1 MGSTVYTSRNVG
13 TAAEIKRRHIVAFA
27 NQKGL
32 SVEAADA
39 HLRESRTTRDK
50 LLAALA
56 REIALRFTWLR
67 TKRTTDLIAFRAAE
81 LRTAKARA
89 ADHAFHLQP
98 R

>member
-1 MGSTVYTSRNVG
+1 MGSTIYTSRNVG
-13 TAAEIKRRHIVAFA
+13 TAAEVRRRHIIAFA

-32 SVEAADA
+32 SVDAADA

-56 REIALRFTWLR
+56 QEITLRYTWLR
-67 TKRTTDLIAFRAAE
+67 TRATTDLIAFRAAE